1 MDYIFPNQN
10 LSDFKIVKT
19 YLDLH
24 GSFFR
29 AHIAS
34 GSSKNELIWN
44 LALNKN
50 KVLPFSVLGALIG
63 KQTGRNIE
71 VMNSFELL
79 FDQVDGQHVI
89 DMEYYN
95 TKEEQCKSLSN
106 KSSVS
111 LYLTRTV

>member
-34 GSSKNELIWN
+34 GSSKNELI
-44 LALNKN
+44 
-50 KVLPFSVLGALIG
+50 
-63 KQTGRNIE
+63 
-71 VMNSFELL
+71 
-79 FDQVDGQHVI
+79 
-89 DMEYYN
+89 
-95 TKEEQCKSLSN
+95 
-106 KSSVS
+106 
-111 LYLTRTV
+111 